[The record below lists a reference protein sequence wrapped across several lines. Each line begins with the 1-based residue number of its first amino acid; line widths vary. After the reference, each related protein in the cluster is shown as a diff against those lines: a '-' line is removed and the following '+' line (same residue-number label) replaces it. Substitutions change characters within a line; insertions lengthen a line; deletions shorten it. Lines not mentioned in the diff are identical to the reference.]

1 MFCLQDTASEDY
13 LNKLGSLLSGGDGR
27 HPPASA
33 ERGDNALAGDLA
45 GGNAVGE
52 ELGEHGGREKGDR
65 VEDTQRL
72 NWVDDKDTSARDG
85 NSLGFLVSE
94 RRGVFCSA
102 RKAHLAPN
110 LVLVRVVLGLHGE
123 QCR

>member
-13 LNKLGSLLSGGDGR
+13 LNKLGNLLGGGDGR

-33 ERGDNALAGDLA
+33 ERGDNALAGDPA

-65 VEDTQRL
+65 VGDAQRL
-72 NWVDDKDTSARDG
+72 NWVDHEDASARDG

-102 RKAHLAPN
+102 RKAHLPPN

-123 QCR
+123 QCQ

>member
-1 MFCLQDTASEDY
+1 M
-13 LNKLGSLLSGGDGR
+13 
-27 HPPASA
+27 
-33 ERGDNALAGDLA
+33 
-45 GGNAVGE
+45 GE

-65 VEDTQRL
+65 VGDAQHL
-72 NWVDDKDTSARDG
+72 NWVDHEDASARDG

-102 RKAHLAPN
+102 RKAHLPPN